1 MQAHAFVCP
10 ALSAL
15 DPAAKDKIG
24 GGLRA
29 NIPGSFAKQLLNSN
43 RARRTAAA
51 IVRECLYVFS
61 QAHNQTLEDTIVANA
76 HRKYMVEINETRV
89 AFAWNMLV
97 VSQVALLP
105 FRRTQ

>member
-1 MQAHAFVCP
+1 MAHAPASWAVAGGEAPRIETFVTVHFVVP
-10 ALSAL
+10 GAEGAYQLSSL
-15 DPAAKDKIG
+15 DAHAP
-24 GGLRA
+24 
-29 NIPGSFAKQLLNSN
+29 PP
-43 RARRTAAA
+43 
-51 IVRECLYVFS
+51 RECLYVFS